1 MGVVLIGETWDPRLN
16 EQIVSMFEYLDC
28 RDNPCLYASLRSCH
42 VSTDRPHAQDSDEG
56 LMQGAIPSAASV
68 GDEHARA
75 SLLDMLDR
83 ERRTSGALSV
93 LRSHLL
99 ADHIGIN
106 STDLECLDILD
117 LYGPI
122 TAGRLAEL
130 TGLASGSVTA
140 LVDRMAKAGWVR
152 RTQDPRDR
160 RRVII
165 ELVPEQVRVI
175 LPHFAP
181 LTRAMAALYA
191 RYSDDELA
199 LIVDFSTR
207 SNQVLSEEN
216 SRLRGKPVADTI
228 RRQADTVDP

>member
-1 MGVVLIGETWDPRLN
+1 M
-16 EQIVSMFEYLDC
+16 
-28 RDNPCLYASLRSCH
+28 
-42 VSTDRPHAQDSDEG
+42 STDQPNAPKSDEG
-56 LMQGAIPSAASV
+56 RTGGPILAAAPSDDRPTRGA
-68 GDEHARA
+68 
-75 SLLDMLDR
+75 LLERLDR
-83 ERRTSGALSV
+83 ERRTGGSLSV
-93 LRSHLL
+93 RRSQLL

-130 TGLASGSVTA
+130 TGLATGSVTA
-140 LVDRMAKAGWVR
+140 LIDRMAKIGWVR

-165 ELVPEQVRVI
+165 ELVPEQVRVV

-181 LTRAMAALYA
+181 LARAMADLLA
-191 RYSDDELA
+191 RYSDDEIA
-199 LIVDFSTR
+199 LIVDFTTR

-216 SRLRGKPVADTI
+216 ARLRGKAAPASMEGAARSATS
-228 RRQADTVDP
+228 